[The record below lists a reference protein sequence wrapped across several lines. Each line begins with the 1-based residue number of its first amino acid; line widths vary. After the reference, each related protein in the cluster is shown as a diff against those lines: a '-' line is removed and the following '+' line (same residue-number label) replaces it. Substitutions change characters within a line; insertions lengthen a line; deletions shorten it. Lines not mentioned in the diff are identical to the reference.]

1 MMLRFLVNETKNV
14 RAGSFTSLLDVFIQ
28 QVHIMEYFLEGSIPL
43 RHWYYIDPNKK
54 TNRYKSSALS

>member
-28 QVHIMEYFLEGSIPL
+28 QVHIMEYFLEGIIPL
-43 RHWYYIDPNKK
+43 RHWYFDPNEK
-54 TNRYKSSALS
+54 TKDTNHLL